1 MPLSP
6 RDIAD
11 IEKAHAEGLSSKQ
24 IITLLTDHGEHLTEA
39 TLRKYVQLGLL
50 PRSRRVGQKGKHRG
64 SRGIYPIEVV
74 RRLHELRRA
83 MTSGETLESLARAT
97 HAVRAKLASAR
108 VSVLEVLDAADVDV
122 DARELDR
129 AKKSALKGELSVL
142 SKQAHAWLR
151 AMDRWSAALQEADA
165 KARPDV
171 RAKEPSPELAP
182 KARTNGKNGKSGG
195 SGKRAERSEGRP
207 GARAAEQRARRVG
220 GPLG

>member
-1 MPLSP
+1 MPLTP

-11 IEKAHAEGLSSKQ
+11 IERAHAEGLSSKQ
-24 IITLLTDHGEHLTEA
+24 IITLLADHGEHLTEA

-83 MTSGETLESLARAT
+83 MTSGDTLESLARAT

-108 VSVLEVLDAADVDV
+108 VSVTEVLEAAETDVE
-122 DARELDR
+122 ARELDR
-129 AKKSALKGELSVL
+129 TKKGALKSELAVL

-151 AMDRWSAALQEADA
+151 AMDRWGAALQEADA
-165 KARPDV
+165 KARPDA
-171 RAKEPSPELAP
+171 RAKDAAP
-182 KARTNGKNGKSGG
+182 KGEPAKGNGKGARTTGRG
-195 SGKRAERSEGRP
+195 RAEGRL
-207 GARAAEQRARRVG
+207 GAGVEQRARRAG
-220 GPLG
+220 GL